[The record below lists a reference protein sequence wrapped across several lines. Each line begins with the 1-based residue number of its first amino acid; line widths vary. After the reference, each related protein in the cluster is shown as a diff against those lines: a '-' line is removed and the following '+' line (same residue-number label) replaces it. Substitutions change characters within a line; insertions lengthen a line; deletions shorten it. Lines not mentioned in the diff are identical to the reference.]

1 MAGNVALTFLPT
13 LPPAIEPTALFGG
26 LLLTG
31 LLGGE
36 ITHHL
41 KLPRL
46 LGWILAGL
54 ALGQIGVRLPPDWS
68 LRPLL
73 GETRLFFDI
82 AVGLILFDLG
92 RRLDLS
98 WFRRDR
104 SLLAAALLESALA
117 FAAMAG
123 VLYYFGFT
131 RLEAG
136 LAAAIGLSTS
146 PAVVL
151 LVVRESGAEGQ
162 VTERCLALVAIN
174 TLLAFLAATTLLS
187 VAHTEY
193 SAPWRTALLHPLYL
207 LLGSV
212 LLGALMAR
220 LVLLAAQLLGK
231 GPEAKFSQFTLLA
244 GMLLAAVGL
253 AHTLQLSI
261 YLSLLVFGLACRQ
274 WDQRHALLSVGLGG
288 AAQLF
293 YIVLFVL
300 TGASLPLGAVAAA
313 GVPAFAYV
321 LVRGLGKAAGVMLTA
336 PFSRIGWRQHGWLAL
351 ALQPMSGV
359 AIALVHDLTN
369 LYPQFGERLGTLIL
383 AAVVLLELLGPL
395 VVHVALH
402 RAGEARPEERVE
414 GGGHA

>member
-1 MAGNVALTFLPT
+1 MAFSTLTFLPP
-13 LPPAIEPTALFGG
+13 LPPAIEPTTLFAG
-26 LLLTG
+26 LLLAG

-36 ITHHL
+36 LAHKL

-46 LGWILAGL
+46 LGWILTGL
-54 ALGQIGVRLPPDWS
+54 LLGQVGPHLSPRLS
-68 LRPLL
+68 LEPLL

-98 WFRRDR
+98 WLQRDR
-104 SLLAAALLESALA
+104 ALLAASLLESGLA

-123 VLYYFGFT
+123 VLSLFNFT
-131 RLEAG
+131 PLEAG

-151 LVVRESGAEGQ
+151 LVVREARAEGQ

-187 VAHTEY
+187 VAHTEHN
-193 SAPWRTALLHPLYL
+193 APWRTALLHPLYL
-207 LLGSV
+207 LLGSL
-212 LLGALMAR
+212 LLGALAAR
-220 LVLLAAQLLGK
+220 LVLWGARLLGK
-231 GPEAKFSQFTLLA
+231 GPDAKFAQFILLA

-253 AHTLQLSI
+253 AHAL
-261 YLSLLVFGLACRQ
+261 YLSVFLALLVFGLASRQ
-274 WDQRHALLSVGLGG
+274 WDHRYALLSVDLGG

-300 TGASLPLGAVAAA
+300 TGASLPLSAVAAA

-321 LVRGLGKAAGVMLTA
+321 AARGLGKAAGVMLTV
-336 PFSRIGWRQHGWLAL
+336 PFSRIGWRQHGWLSL
-351 ALQPMSGV
+351 ALLPMSGM
-359 AIALVHDLTN
+359 AIALVHDLTS
-369 LYPQFGERLGTLIL
+369 LYPQFGERLGNLVL

-395 VVHVALH
+395 AVHVALH
-402 RAGEARPEERVE
+402 RAGEARPEERAE
-414 GGGHA
+414 GGCHA